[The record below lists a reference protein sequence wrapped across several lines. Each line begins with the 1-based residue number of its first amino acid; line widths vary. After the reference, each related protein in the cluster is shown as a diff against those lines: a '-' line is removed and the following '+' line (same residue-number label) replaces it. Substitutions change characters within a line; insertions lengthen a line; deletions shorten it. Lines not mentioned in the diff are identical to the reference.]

1 MLNKYWLTVYP
12 HSNRSLNFKTKKR
25 YLKFSKS
32 CPHRRHMMFRLIC
45 WAKHTI
51 HQRIALN
58 WNCNLHANELEIEA
72 MYLPLQ
78 SHTSNKWQA
87 THGAVKLSWL
97 ENAYSCPVLLTDD
110 LDQESRSGWPSFD
123 VWACACKIR
132 SVCVQGQDLY
142 HPGCPKIW
150 FIHFDPP
157 VTMKSRSD
165 PRSLWIPV
173 RYIHDAN
180 CRDTLQ
186 NHFLIA

>member
-58 WNCNLHANELEIEA
+58 WNCNLHANKLEIEA

-87 THGAVKLSWL
+87 THGPWSSAGLKMPIHAQFYWPTIWTRKVGQGDL
-97 ENAYSCPVLLTDD
+97 VLMC
-110 LDQESRSGWPSFD
+110 E
-123 VWACACKIR
+123 
-132 SVCVQGQDLY
+132 
-142 HPGCPKIW
+142 
-150 FIHFDPP
+150 
-157 VTMKSRSD
+157 
-165 PRSLWIPV
+165 PV
-173 RYIHDAN
+173 RARFEVSVYRVRTCTTLVVPKFDSYIL
-180 CRDTLQ
+180 TLLWQ
-186 NHFLIA
+186 WNNEK